1 MGVWGDV
8 SPGALGG
15 SLGRCSPRC
24 TGWESGETFPQVHC
38 MGGRGDVP
46 PGALGGSW
54 GDIPPGALGGSLG
67 RRLSRCT
74 GWESGDTF
82 PQVHRVGVWG
92 DVYPGALGGS
102 LGRRSPRCTG
112 WESGETFT
120 QVHWVGVWGHV
131 PPGVLGG
138 SLGTRSPRCTGWESG
153 ETFPQV
159 HWVGVWGDVPPG
171 ALGGSLGRRLS
182 RCTGWESGETSL
194 QVYWV
199 GVWGHVPPGALG
211 GSLGRRFLRC
221 TGWEGRHSPRCTG
234 WKGRHSPRCTAWESG
249 ETFTQVHWVGVW
261 GDVSSGALGG
271 SLGRCSPRKLDAL
284 SHNTIYCLLSGSSIP
299 KPVGPPD
306 KNSVQL
312 IAGEG
317 ASISCK
323 VPMQMNT
330 KLGICFAPVGENLTS
345 LNRSKSCVE
354 CNPYYIGLC
363 KGSIATKPGWQV
375 ARSTS
380 NTAACMTYQI
390 TNLTIPKVQ
399 ESDRG
404 TVYCYWSTSSE
415 VGGVYQMDT
424 ITVLSDSWIDQN
436 WEYLVVGG
444 VGVPLVLVVLLCVV
458 SIASCYITA
467 RRRRIKRLMDVA
479 DYPTENGRGDTKRH
493 ADSNHNT
500 GWHDLSIH
508 LSIIVICLT

>member
-1 MGVWGDV
+1 M
-8 SPGALGG
+8 
-15 SLGRCSPRC
+15 
-24 TGWESGETFPQVHC
+24 HC
-38 MGGRGDVP
+38 AR
-46 PGALGGSW
+46 
-54 GDIPPGALGGSLG
+54 
-67 RRLSRCT
+67 
-74 GWESGDTF
+74 
-82 PQVHRVGVWG
+82 
-92 DVYPGALGGS
+92 
-102 LGRRSPRCTG
+102 
-112 WESGETFT
+112 
-120 QVHWVGVWGHV
+120 VWGHV
-131 PPGVLGG
+131 PPGAPGG
-138 SLGTRSPRCTGWESG
+138 R
-153 ETFPQV
+153 
-159 HWVGVWGDVPPG
+159 GDVPPG
-171 ALGGSLGRRLS
+171 ALGGSLGRR
-182 RCTGWESGETSL
+182 
-194 QVYWV
+194 
-199 GVWGHVPPGALG
+199 
-211 GSLGRRFLRC
+211 
-221 TGWEGRHSPRCTG
+221 
-234 WKGRHSPRCTAWESG
+234 
-249 ETFTQVHWVGVW
+249 
-261 GDVSSGALGG
+261 
-271 SLGRCSPRKLDAL
+271 SPRKLDAL
-284 SHNTIYCLLSGSSIP
+284 SHNTIYCLLLGSSIP

-375 ARSTS
+375 ARSSS

-444 VGVPLVLVVLLCVV
+444 VLVVLLGVV

-479 DYPTENGRGDTKRH
+479 DYPTENGCGGTKRH
-493 ADSNHNT
+493 AVSNRNT